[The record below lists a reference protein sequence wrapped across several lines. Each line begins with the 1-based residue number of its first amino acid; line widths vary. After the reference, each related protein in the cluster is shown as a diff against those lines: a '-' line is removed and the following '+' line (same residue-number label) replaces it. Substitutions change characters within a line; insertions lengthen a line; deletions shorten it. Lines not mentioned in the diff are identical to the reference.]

1 MKATL
6 SEDEYRELKD
16 FLGFYSSHYMPTD
29 LLPPDLRPI
38 VGEAP
43 ELKGYFEGE
52 RGLATSGE

>member
-16 FLGFYSSHYMPTD
+16 FLGFYSLHYMPTD

-38 VGEAP
+38 ACLESLSAGARRRR
-43 ELKGYFEGE
+43 E
-52 RGLATSGE
+52 RACNKR